1 MEKSDLVIRI
11 GGEAGE
17 GVQSTG
23 QLLTQAAARAGYTL
37 LTYYSPPA
45 EIKGGHALY
54 QLRVSN
60 HPLYAQGDTVD
71 ILMAF
76 NREAYDLGH
85 GELRDGGLLIYD
97 SSVYTPPAEGNR
109 KTLPLP
115 LTEIAKGRLRFELGK
130 NVVAVGAMAALFGMP
145 TDPIR
150 KLLHEKFARKG
161 EDVLNKN
168 YAALDA
174 GIAHVKEHFPQR
186 AEYELTAGV
195 FDPETIIVSG
205 NQALG
210 MGAIAAGCRYMY
222 GYPITPAT
230 EILEFMAT
238 ELPRLGGC
246 VVQAEDEI
254 ASMNMVIGA
263 SYGGAKAMTSTS
275 GPGVSL
281 MVEALGLAAISET
294 PCVLVDVQRSGP
306 STGMPTKQEQG
317 DLNLAVYGGHGD
329 FRRIVVAP
337 VSVADCFYQIVTAFN
352 LAEKYQVPVVFLSD
366 TSLATRIETIRR
378 PDLSQLKIITRKTF
392 QPDGNGHGHNGS
404 GNGKAELNG
413 HGYRRFE
420 ATEDYISPIAIPGT
434 PGGGYV
440 ATGLEHT
447 VAGVPTSSPINHW
460 KMTEKRFRKLD
471 RAEEDYPEAWR
482 HGDPTAEIGIV
493 TWGSTAGAVA
503 EAVDLA
509 AARGIKVDAI
519 APKVLWP
526 MADKQLRPFIESK
539 RVILVPEVNYSGQF
553 AAMLRGHFLRDVK
566 QVNICGGLPFRAGEI
581 LQAIEEVL
589 VHA

>member
-1 MEKSDLVIRI
+1 MEASDLVIRI

-23 QLLTQAAARAGYTL
+23 QLMTQAAARAGYTV

-54 QLRVSN
+54 QLRLSN
-60 HPLYAQGDTVD
+60 KPLHAQGDVVD

-76 NREAYDLGH
+76 NQEAYDLGH
-85 GELRDGGLLIYD
+85 DELRDGGLLIYD
-97 SSVYTPPAEGNR
+97 SSVYTPPEEGKR
-109 KTLPLP
+109 EVLPLP

-130 NVVAVGAMAALFGMP
+130 NVVAVGAMAALFDMP
-145 TDPIR
+145 VEPIE

-161 EDVLNKN
+161 DEVLGKN
-168 YAALDA
+168 MAALEA
-174 GIAHVKEHFPQR
+174 GLAYVRENF
-186 AEYELTAGV
+186 AERSAYALKAGT
-195 FDPETIIVSG
+195 FEPETIIVSG

-210 MGAIAAGCRYMY
+210 MGAIAAGLRNMY

-230 EILEFMAT
+230 EIMEFLAT
-238 ELPRLGGC
+238 ELPRVGGT
-246 VVQAEDEI
+246 VVQAEDEL

-263 SYGGAKAMTSTS
+263 SYAGHKAMTTTS

-306 STGMPTKQEQG
+306 STGMPTKHEQG
-317 DLNLAVYGGHGD
+317 DLNLAVFGGHGD

-337 VSVADCFYQIVTAFN
+337 ISVRDCFDQIINAFN
-352 LAEKYQVPVVFLSD
+352 LSEKYQVPVVFLSD
-366 TSLATRIETIRR
+366 TSLATRIESIRR
-378 PDLSQLKIITRKTF
+378 PDLSKIRVIDRLAYK
-392 QPDGNGHGHNGS
+392 PNGNGDGHSGNGH
-404 GNGKAELNG
+404 AVLNG
-413 HGYRRFE
+413 HESYRRFE
-420 ATEDYISPIAIPGT
+420 ATEDYISPMAIPGT
-434 PGGGYV
+434 AGGQYV

-447 VAGVPTSSPINHW
+447 TQGVPSSSPKNHW
-460 KMTEKRFRKLD
+460 EMNEKRFRKLD
-471 RAEEDYPEAWR
+471 RAEDDYPEPWR
-482 HGDPTAEIGIV
+482 HGDPSAEIGIV
-493 TWGSTAGAVA
+493 TWGSTAGSVA
-503 EAVDLA
+503 EAIDLA
-509 AARGIKVDAI
+509 AAKGIKVDGI

-526 MADKQLRPFIESK
+526 MADRQLRQFMETK

-553 AAMLRGHFLRDVK
+553 AHLLRAHFLRDVV
-566 QVNICGGLPFRAGEI
+566 QVNVCGGQPFRAGEI
-581 LQAIEEVL
+581 LQATEEVL